1 MVLSKRERLLAIGT
15 MLVLGALALNAIVID
30 PLAQRRA
37 QTANEKLELEAQLA
51 EAQNTFNRR
60 KLLERKWKSLRAEG
74 IRTDADAESR
84 IARALNEW
92 AGRTRL
98 QVASVKPD
106 RRTGENGMSEITFA
120 VAGEGTLQAVASFLY
135 QVETAELPV
144 KVTSV
149 TLGSR
154 SESGDSMSLDL
165 RISAVYVDTTPKAA
179 EPTPQPKQPEAND
192 DEQLL

>member
-30 PLAQRRA
+30 PLTTMRA
-37 QTANEKLELEAQLA
+37 QTANERLELEAQVA
-51 EAQNTFNRR
+51 EAQNTFERR
-60 KLLERKWKSLRAEG
+60 KLLERKWKNLRAEG

-179 EPTPQPKQPEAND
+179 EPTLQPKQPEAND